1 MSLPSPS
8 LTNAIY
14 LLIYICLPF
23 LYITPNIHRH
33 THIHIRVCGTCRML
47 VRAYLC
53 VSVMFT
59 HIRVNVYVNACLC
72 LSPTEKGM
80 RSEVNICHRCSRRSA
95 KPVRDKVQDTV
106 LLTLIYMLICS
117 LGATSGQHSD
127 LVQFVDAHH
136 SLTEGVDTWAKGE
149 AFREDFKPY
158 GALHIV
164 SRVRCFGCVFVYL
177 SFYYYCYDWKMHV
190 FLCMHISGV
199 PHVYMF
205 VYIFSC

>member
-1 MSLPSPS
+1 
-8 LTNAIY
+8 
-14 LLIYICLPF
+14 
-23 LYITPNIHRH
+23 
-33 THIHIRVCGTCRML
+33 
-47 VRAYLC
+47 
-53 VSVMFT
+53 MFT

-80 RSEVNICHRCSRRSA
+80 RSEVNICHHCSRRSA